1 MQKRI
6 PVSKKV
12 RFEVFKRDAFTCG
25 YCGATPPGVV
35 LELDHIQP
43 VSKGGGNEIDN
54 LITSCFDCNRGKSDQ
69 LLSSIPA
76 TLIEKTKIEKE
87 RELQLKEYKKLKTNI
102 KRRQTK
108 DIKKIESVFIE
119 FFPEYSFTVKFK
131 SNVKQQFLQEL
142 DAESLCE
149 NMEIACSKIDEPDD
163 AIKYFC
169 GINWNI
175 IKGR

>member
-12 RFEVFKRDAFTCG
+12 RFEAFKRDAFTCG

-87 RELQLKEYKKLKTNI
+87 TELQLKEYKKLKSSI
-102 KRRQTK
+102 KRRQAR
-108 DIKKIESVFIE
+108 DIKKIESVFIG
-119 FFPEYSFTVKFK
+119 FFPGYHFSVKFK
-131 SNVKQQFLQEL
+131 SNIKQQFLPKL
-142 DAESLCE
+142 DAELLSE
-149 NMEIACSKIDEPDD
+149 HMEKACSKIDDPDE

-169 GINWNI
+169 GINWNV